1 MTNSEV
7 GNVMTN
13 AAAQPNGSL
22 PAWSEYAIAPGAQW
36 FDALPGKITRYNIK
50 GLTKLASNASGN
62 AVFVLDATT
71 GEVLIQRTGRFTIA
85 ASTYVQGSIQ
95 GGNSSATIDVMGAIV
110 IRIPPNPIPNPGI
123 STHELRIGQA
133 VIPLCPL
140 GNLQDSGFSF
150 SGSTT
155 LMLPAGTKIS
165 LRVGIFADNLNQGTF
180 IKWQARNDS
189 AAGGAHLSIH
199 EIPGG

>member
-1 MTNSEV
+1 MTNL
-7 GNVMTN
+7 
-13 AAAQPNGSL
+13 AAQPSFSV
-22 PAWSEYAIAPGAQW
+22 PAWSEYAITPGPQW
-36 FDALPGKITRYNIK
+36 FEPIAGKIIRYNII
-50 GLTKLASNASGN
+50 GLSKIASNSSGD
-62 AVFVLDATT
+62 AVFVLNSAT
-71 GEVLIQRTGRFTIA
+71 GEVLIQRSGRFNLS
-85 ASTYVQGSIQ
+85 ASTYVQGSVE
-95 GGNSSATIDVMGAIV
+95 GGNSSATIDIMGAIV
-110 IRIPPNPIPNPGI
+110 IRIPPNPVPNPGI
-123 STHELRIGQA
+123 STHELRVGQA

-150 SGSTT
+150 SGGTT

-165 LRVGIFADNLNQGTF
+165 LRVGIFADNLNQGRF

>member
-1 MTNSEV
+1 MTNDASQSV
-7 GNVMTN
+7 SQANVSAN
-13 AAAQPNGSL
+13 LGV
-22 PAWSEYAIAPGAQW
+22 PAWSEYTIAPGPQW

-50 GLTKLASNASGN
+50 GLSTIASNNSGN
-62 AVFVLDATT
+62 EVFVLDSTT
-71 GEVLIQRTGRFTIA
+71 AEVLIQRAGRFTIS
-85 ASTYVQGSIQ
+85 ASTYVQGSIE

-110 IRIPPNPIPNPGI
+110 IRIPPNPTPNPGI
-123 STHELRIGQA
+123 TTHELRIGQA

-150 SGSTT
+150 SGGTT

-165 LRVGIFADNLNQGTF
+165 LRVGIFADNLNQGEF

>member
-1 MTNSEV
+1 MTNIAS
-7 GNVMTN
+7 
-13 AAAQPNGSL
+13 QPNV
-22 PAWSEYAIAPGAQW
+22 PAWSEYAIAPGSQW
-36 FDALPGKITRYNIK
+36 FEALPGKITRYNIT
-50 GLTKLASNASGN
+50 GLSKIASNAIGDT
-62 AVFVLDATT
+62 VLVLDSNTA
-71 GEVLIQRTGRFTIA
+71 EVLIQRAGRFTIA

-110 IRIPPNPIPNPGI
+110 IRIPPNSTPSPGI
-123 STHELRIGQA
+123 NTHELRVGQA

-150 SGSTT
+150 SGGTT

-165 LRVGIFADNLNQGTF
+165 LRVGIFADNLNQGKF

>member
-1 MTNSEV
+1 VTY
-7 GNVMTN
+7 
-13 AAAQPNGSL
+13 AAAQPVSSV
-22 PAWSEYAIAPGAQW
+22 PAWSEYAIAPGPQW
-36 FDALPGKITRYNIK
+36 FEALPGKITRHNIIA
-50 GLTKLASNASGN
+50 LTKLSSNVSGN

-71 GEVLIQRTGRFTIA
+71 AEVLIQRTGRFTIA
-85 ASTYVQGSIQ
+85 ASTYVQGAIQ
-95 GGNSSATIDVMGAIV
+95 GGNASATIDVMGAIV
-110 IRIPPNPIPNPGI
+110 IRIPPNPVPNPGI

-150 SGSTT
+150 SGGTT

-165 LRVGIFADNLNQGTF
+165 LRVGIFADNLTQGKF